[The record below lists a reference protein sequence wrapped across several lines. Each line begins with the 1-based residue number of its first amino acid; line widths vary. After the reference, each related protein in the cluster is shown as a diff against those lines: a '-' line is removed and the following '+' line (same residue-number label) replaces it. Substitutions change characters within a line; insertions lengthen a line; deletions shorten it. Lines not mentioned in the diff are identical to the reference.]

1 MSRNQQILSFN
12 NEINRGSLKNFILRV
27 ILFSVLGLFVLYFL
41 LPLFIMV
48 STSLKSLDEI
58 RAGSLVSLPREI
70 TFEAWKSAWSST
82 CTGIQCEGVKPFFIN
97 SILVAIPAVIISTF
111 IGAINGYV
119 IAQWKF
125 FGSNLIFSLML
136 FGCFIPFQVI
146 LLPMARLL
154 GIMNMAG
161 TIQGLVFVHVIYGIG
176 FTTLF
181 FRNFYVTI
189 SPEILKAAKIDGAS
203 FLRIFFTIFLP
214 MSLPIITVTVIW
226 QFTQIW
232 NDFLFGVSFSQAG
245 TQPVT
250 VALNNIVNSTTGVK
264 EYNVDMAAA
273 IIAAIPTLVVYIFA
287 GKYFI
292 RGLTSGSVKG

>member
-1 MSRNQQILSFN
+1 MSNNQQLLKLSD
-12 NEINRGSLKNFILRV
+12 EINKGSIKNFILRG
-27 ILFSVLGLFVLYFL
+27 ILFFVLGLFVLYFL

-58 RAGSLVSLPREI
+58 RVGSLVSFPREI
-70 TFEAWKSAWSST
+70 KFEAWKAAWSST

-125 FGSNLIFSLML
+125 YGSNLIFSLML

-154 GIMNMAG
+154 GIMNIAG

-214 MSLPIITVTVIW
+214 LSLPIITVTVIW